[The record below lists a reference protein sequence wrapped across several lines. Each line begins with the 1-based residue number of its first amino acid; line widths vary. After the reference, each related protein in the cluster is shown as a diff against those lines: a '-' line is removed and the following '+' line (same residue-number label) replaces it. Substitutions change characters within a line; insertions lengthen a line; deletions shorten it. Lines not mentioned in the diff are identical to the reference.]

1 MEANGYVA
9 ALDIGTSEIK
19 LVVGELLGGT
29 LNILAEGCAPSAGVK
44 RGAVVDIDKTVQAI
58 KQAVEHAE
66 AALGDQIR
74 SVYVAIEG
82 EHIQIAPCHGIASV
96 KREDQEITDTD
107 VIEVINSA
115 QVMRLPDE
123 MSVIDVIPSSFTVDQ
138 QTGVVDPRGM
148 LGYRLEMHGKM
159 VTGSKTILHSIRR
172 SIERAGLKLEGF
184 VLGNLAL
191 GMSAASVDEI
201 DLGIGLIDIGHEKTT
216 VSVFYRGDLVYSY
229 ILPVGSDHM
238 TRDLVYK
245 LNCKYQDAKVAKEEY
260 GLALEEMADASEGF
274 SFTNINGEVTFEPQ
288 AEISYV
294 LEARIEEMF
303 TLVLNRV
310 QKVGVPT
317 LSGGYLLCGGAAA
330 LPGIQELA
338 TRVMGQTTRLYQ
350 PSSIGV
356 RHPKYATA
364 VGVLKYVLMS
374 DHHVS
379 KSRLEKPEE
388 RVTVTK
394 PDGTMPNDHD
404 HDVDVERDDRET
416 KNGFGRLMEKLFGV

>member
-29 LNILAEGCAPSAGVK
+29 LNILAEGCAPSVGVK
-44 RGAVVDIDKTVQAI
+44 RGAVVDIDKAVQAI

-66 AALGDQIR
+66 TSLGDSIR
-74 SVYVAIEG
+74 AVYVAIEG

-96 KREDQEITDTD
+96 KREDQEITDVD

-138 QTGVVDPRGM
+138 QTGVIDPRGM

-172 SIERAGLKLEGF
+172 SVERAGLKLEGF

-201 DLGIGLIDIGHEKTT
+201 DLGIGLIDIGHEKST
-216 VSVFYRGDLVYSY
+216 VSIFYRGDLVYSY
-229 ILPVGSDHM
+229 ILPVGGDHM

-245 LNCKYQDAKVAKEEY
+245 MNCKYQDAKVAKEEY
-260 GLALEEMADASEGF
+260 GLALEQMADASEGF

-288 AEISYV
+288 SEISYV

-317 LSGGYLLCGGAAA
+317 LNGGYLLCGGAAA

-338 TRVMGQTTRLYQ
+338 TRVMGQKTRLYQ
-350 PSSIGV
+350 PTSIGV

-379 KSRLEKPEE
+379 KSQLEKPDEQPTVPTQTGDDSYVDKETYEQTE
-388 RVTVTK
+388 R
-394 PDGTMPNDHD
+394 
-404 HDVDVERDDRET
+404 EQ

>member
-1 MEANGYVA
+1 LEANGYVA

-201 DLGIGLIDIGHEKTT
+201 DLGIGLVDIGHEKTT

-229 ILPVGSDHM
+229 ILPVGGDHM

-288 AEISYV
+288 SEISYV
-294 LEARIEEMF
+294 LEARID
-303 TLVLNRV
+303 
-310 QKVGVPT
+310 
-317 LSGGYLLCGGAAA
+317 LCGGAAA

-338 TRVMGQTTRLYQ
+338 TRVMGQKTRLYQ

-379 KSRLEKPEE
+379 KSRLEKPDD
-388 RVTVTK
+388 RVAVAK
-394 PDGTMPNDHD
+394 PDGASQSGNDHD
-404 HDVDVERDDRET
+404 HDDNVVQDDRET